1 MDGCSPYSVFG
12 SVLAPFRLVRSGAD
26 SGISKEVIAGHHHQ
40 DREEGAAAAGAS
52 SPPISRG
59 GLTNGG
65 DDSKKKSASRV
76 ESMHSAVAT
85 DVTEDPTSSLEQK
98 NNTIVNGIP
107 SKDETDYPLTAK
119 KNEAVDPYNATIEEI
134 KLAKDGKAEEKV
146 AMPIDQNPELQ
157 GIGSRDQVDVLS
169 NGGSKLEEAIYGTS
183 GKSSSTKTITEES
196 YRLSRTNGLTAITA
210 KPASNETKVD
220 EMRNKTAVE
229 VQLSND
235 SLTQE
240 PSKNVAK
247 FLEGGSGLKEEREGR
262 ETSSDSMLKAGT
274 TFNSDSESAP
284 QKIRLEE
291 LQDRKKKTEGPVK
304 NAEVP
309 DLKEADGEKDE
320 SISLINDTY
329 VNYSHRKLS
338 TEPSDEVDSSN
349 RSLGGGNATNFI
361 TREIPVTHQSRH
373 PKEEVEVVVEN
384 VTRPAIQRI
393 VETPVNATPKDVDE
407 LKPTLIEN
415 VETNREIDQRSTK
428 NTTDSS
434 TVRPYPYVKS
444 ANRESFNTSSQLP
457 VTTEEASAL
466 ENTIGKGQSEEK
478 FIVTEASDVLE
489 NSIQQFRPA
498 YDKTGNESSTTS
510 SAEVRS
516 TASLVRLEEATP
528 TNEMNVMKLERS
540 TSAGNDVPRW
550 SESREIAGTRSVDVT
565 GNGIMEVSAKPESVE
580 RTFHETTSQVTPT
593 LTTES
598 STDPAILSS
607 VDVRQ
612 GSLLTRSTLNASEL
626 PTGYT
631 LIMKGNSSDRKSP
644 STAPTD
650 TSTESNAAL
659 LATTVEETS
668 LGNVTESPASPETNG
683 TNEIPSGSAGGT
695 LSPDETFLPT
705 TTGVEFEF
713 VGLSESTAFVSRNVT
728 EQPAEGRELPSEIVP
743 TVKDLLTRN
752 ASNENDESTT
762 SNESTTEDSSLSSE
776 TDTPLTDRTLVPLSI
791 PRPTQSKDELTTRSS
806 ITVNNEVGETERI
819 STKVDEARK
828 TIDVTD
834 SWSTTSDEDAAT
846 TVRVEQS
853 ITKDSRFTVNNVTEV
868 PVVEFTSTSDDATRV
883 ETSSLPFTPVS
894 LGPKVAVSSSTG
906 SPTIADVSTVKT
918 YGTKV
923 LPSQEEITCWVR
935 IDIEGNSYDVCS
947 KMGKLRV
954 TLAEILT
961 DSMKKP
967 VSDEQIIFHQN
978 PCQELTSPTPS
989 SDMPLTSI
997 CIYVVDENGKFDSD
1011 MTKSLPSLYEKS
1023 QEHIKFPVKIHR
1035 FLLVQETVPDS
1046 GNAIA
1051 VVVVSSVALICL
1063 ILLAGL
1069 LFIMRKRQTRFN
1081 YGERCRPVSLDAY
1094 SLDSVSAYNS
1104 VRRKDVARSS
1114 KRSYGNPTFED
1125 SSAIPSHP
1133 LNFAALSSF
1142 CNDVNAIN
1150 EEFAGIPQVSAK
1162 IDELPTG
1169 AEVKNR
1175 YANVIPLPETRV
1187 LLQKINND
1195 PFTEYINASYVR
1207 GPKNATKYYIAC
1219 QAPMESTVTDFWRM
1233 IWEQQCKVIIML
1245 TDLVEN
1251 GVEKCTEYIPPSEV
1265 TDCRRLYGDFQVTLK
1280 KRETKE
1286 KYAISTLHLNNL
1298 EKNTF
1303 REVYHIWYLWPVNG
1317 VQSDGA
1323 GLIAVLLEARALQR
1337 GGPGP
1342 IVVHCSPGTGRTG
1355 TLIALDL
1362 GIRQYEITRT
1372 VDVPRVVYT
1381 IRRDRAG
1388 AVKTKEQYA
1397 FIYKVI
1403 GFLKLPCPQVP
1414 CFFRSFALLFRLV
1427 DTLRGN
1433 RAIAS

>member
-1 MDGCSPYSVFG
+1 MSEKSNRHTVKVKVSYFKVSLGVF
-12 SVLAPFRLVRSGAD
+12 LLLF
-26 SGISKEVIAGHHHQ
+26 
-40 DREEGAAAAGAS
+40 
-52 SPPISRG
+52 
-59 GLTNGG
+59 
-65 DDSKKKSASRV
+65 
-76 ESMHSAVAT
+76 SAVAA
-85 DVTEDPTSSLEQK
+85 DVTEDPASSSEQK

-119 KNEAVDPYNATIEEI
+119 KNEAVDSYNATIEEI
-134 KLAKDGKAEEKV
+134 KLAKDDKAEEKV

-157 GIGSRDQVDVLS
+157 GIGSRDQVDVSS
-169 NGGSKLEEAIYGTS
+169 NGGSKFEEAIYGTS
-183 GKSSSTKTITEES
+183 GKSSSTKTITEDS

-235 SLTQE
+235 SLAQE
-240 PSKNVAK
+240 PRNVAK

-262 ETSSDSMLKAGT
+262 ETGSDSMLKAGT
-274 TFNSDSESAP
+274 TFNPGSESAP

-291 LQDRKKKTEGPVK
+291 LQDRRKKAESPVK

-361 TREIPVTHQSRH
+361 TGEIPVTHESRH

-384 VTRPAIQRI
+384 VTRPAIQRM
-393 VETPVNATPKDVDE
+393 VETPVNATSKDVDE
-407 LKPTLIEN
+407 SKPTSNEN
-415 VETNREIDQRSTK
+415 VETNREIDQRLTVELTTEKNEEEASTISRSEESPNQLTNLRRQPVTVKK
-428 NTTDSS
+428 NTTESS
-434 TVRPYPYVKS
+434 TVRPYPYMKS
-444 ANRESFNTSSQLP
+444 ANRESFRNTSSQLP

-498 YDKTGNESSTTS
+498 YEKTGNESSTTS
-510 SAEVRS
+510 STEVRS
-516 TASLVRLEEATP
+516 TASLVRLEETTP
-528 TNEMNVMKLERS
+528 TNETNVVKLEKS

-580 RTFHETTSQVTPT
+580 QTFHETTSQATPT

-607 VDVRQ
+607 VDVLQ

-650 TSTESNAAL
+650 ISTESNAAL

-713 VGLSESTAFVSRNVT
+713 VGLSESTAFLSRNVT

-752 ASNENDESTT
+752 ASKEDDESTT
-762 SNESTTEDSSLSSE
+762 SNESITENSSSSSE

-806 ITVNNEVGETERI
+806 ITVDNEVGETERI

-834 SWSTTSDEDAAT
+834 SWSTTSDEDATT
-846 TVRVEQS
+846 TVRVEQT
-853 ITKDSRFTVNNVTEV
+853 ITKDSHFTVNNITEA
-868 PVVEFTSTSDDATRV
+868 PVMEFTSTSDDATRV
-883 ETSSLPFTPVS
+883 ETSSLPFAPVS
-894 LGPKVAVSSSTG
+894 LGPKVAVSSSTS

-923 LPSQEEITCWVR
+923 LPNQEEITCWVR
-935 IDIEGNSYDVCS
+935 IDMEGNSYDVCS
-947 KMGKLRV
+947 KMDKLRV

-961 DSMKKP
+961 DGMKKP

-1023 QEHIKFPVKIHR
+1023 QEHIKFPVK
-1035 FLLVQETVPDS
+1035 ETVPDS

-1162 IDELPTG
+1162 IDELPAG

-1397 FIYKVI
+1397 FIYKA
-1403 GFLKLPCPQVP
+1403 LNLYATKLAGGVLE
-1414 CFFRSFALLFRLV
+1414 S
-1427 DTLRGN
+1427 T
-1433 RAIAS
+1433 

>member
-1 MDGCSPYSVFG
+1 MEMTRRRRVPLALRVCIGVF
-12 SVLAPFRLVRSGAD
+12 LLLF
-26 SGISKEVIAGHHHQ
+26 
-40 DREEGAAAAGAS
+40 
-52 SPPISRG
+52 
-59 GLTNGG
+59 
-65 DDSKKKSASRV
+65 
-76 ESMHSAVAT
+76 SAVAA
-85 DVTEDPTSSLEQK
+85 DVTEDPASSSEQK

-107 SKDETDYPLTAK
+107 SKDETNYPLTAK
-119 KNEAVDPYNATIEEI
+119 KNEAVDSYNATIEEI
-134 KLAKDGKAEEKV
+134 KLAKDDKAEEKV

-157 GIGSRDQVDVLS
+157 GIESRDQVDVSS
-169 NGGSKLEEAIYGTS
+169 NGGSKFKEAIYGTS
-183 GKSSSTKTITEES
+183 GKSSSTKTITEDS

-235 SLTQE
+235 SLAQE
-240 PSKNVAK
+240 QGNVAK
-247 FLEGGSGLKEEREGR
+247 FLEGGLGLKEEREGR
-262 ETSSDSMLKAGT
+262 ETDSDSMLKAGT
-274 TFNSDSESAP
+274 TFNPGSESAL

-291 LQDRKKKTEGPVK
+291 FQDRRKKAEGPVK

-361 TREIPVTHQSRH
+361 TGEIPVTHESRH

-384 VTRPAIQRI
+384 VTRSAIQRM
-393 VETPVNATPKDVDE
+393 VETPVNATSKDVDE
-407 LKPTLIEN
+407 SKPMSNEN
-415 VETNREIDQRSTK
+415 VENNREIDQRSTVELTTEKNGEEASTISRSEESPNQLTNLRRQPVTVKK

-434 TVRPYPYVKS
+434 TVRPYPYMKS
-444 ANRESFNTSSQLP
+444 ANREWFRNTSSQLP

-498 YDKTGNESSTTS
+498 YEKTGNESSTTS

-528 TNEMNVMKLERS
+528 TNETNVVKFERS

-580 RTFHETTSQVTPT
+580 RTFHETTSQATPT
-593 LTTES
+593 LTTET

-607 VDVRQ
+607 VDVLQ

-631 LIMKGNSSDRKSP
+631 LIMKGNSSDRKSL

-650 TSTESNAAL
+650 TNTESNAAL

-705 TTGVEFEF
+705 TIGVEFEF
-713 VGLSESTAFVSRNVT
+713 VGLSESTAFLSRNVT

-752 ASNENDESTT
+752 ASKEDDESTT
-762 SNESTTEDSSLSSE
+762 SNESITENSSSSSE

-791 PRPTQSKDELTTRSS
+791 PRSTQSKDELTTRSS
-806 ITVNNEVGETERI
+806 ITVDNEVGETDRI

-828 TIDVTD
+828 MIDVTD
-834 SWSTTSDEDAAT
+834 SWSTNSDEDTAT
-846 TVRVEQS
+846 TVRVEQT
-853 ITKDSRFTVNNVTEV
+853 ITKDPHFTVNNITEA
-868 PVVEFTSTSDDATRV
+868 PVMEFTSTSDDATRV
-883 ETSSLPFTPVS
+883 ETSSLPFAPVS
-894 LGPKVAVSSSTG
+894 LGPKVVVSSSTS

-935 IDIEGNSYDVCS
+935 IDMEGNSYDVCP
-947 KMGKLRV
+947 KMDKLRV

-989 SDMPLTSI
+989 SDMLLTSI

-1162 IDELPTG
+1162 IDELPAG

-1397 FIYKVI
+1397 FIYKA
-1403 GFLKLPCPQVP
+1403 LNLYATKLAGGVLE
-1414 CFFRSFALLFRLV
+1414 S
-1427 DTLRGN
+1427 T
-1433 RAIAS
+1433 

>member
-1 MDGCSPYSVFG
+1 VF
-12 SVLAPFRLVRSGAD
+12 LLLF
-26 SGISKEVIAGHHHQ
+26 
-40 DREEGAAAAGAS
+40 
-52 SPPISRG
+52 
-59 GLTNGG
+59 
-65 DDSKKKSASRV
+65 
-76 ESMHSAVAT
+76 SAVAA
-85 DVTEDPTSSLEQK
+85 DVTEDPGSERQPTRRDASGTSIFQK

-107 SKDETDYPLTAK
+107 SKDETEYPSTAK
-119 KNEAVDPYNATIEEI
+119 RNEAVDPRNTTIEEI
-134 KLAKDGKAEEKV
+134 DGSNVKLAKEEV
-146 AMPIDQNPELQ
+146 EERVPMPIDENSEPQEV
-157 GIGSRDQVDVLS
+157 GSQHDQVE
-169 NGGSKLEEAIYGTS
+169 KLEEAIYGTS
-183 GKSSSTKTITEES
+183 GKSSSTKTINEDS
-196 YRLSRTNGLTAITA
+196 YRLPRTNGLTAITSV
-210 KPASNETKVD
+210 KPALDETRVD
-220 EMRNKTAVE
+220 DARNRTVE
-229 VQLSND
+229 VQVSND
-235 SLTQE
+235 SLAQE
-240 PSKNVAK
+240 PGKVAK
-247 FLEGGSGLKEEREGR
+247 SFDAGKGLKEDSEGV
-262 ETSSDSMLKAGT
+262 SSEPG
-274 TFNSDSESAP
+274 TFNPGSESAP

-291 LQDRKKKTEGPVK
+291 FQERRKKAESPVK

-309 DLKEADGEKDE
+309 DLKEADEEKDDGDP

-329 VNYSHRKLS
+329 VNYSDRKPS
-338 TEPSDEVDSSN
+338 TEASDEVDSSN
-349 RSLGGGNATNFI
+349 RPRSLGGGNATNFI
-361 TREIPVTHQSRH
+361 TGEIPVTHESRH
-373 PKEEVEVVVEN
+373 PKEEVEVVEN
-384 VTRPAIQRI
+384 VTQPESQRMMETRPGN
-393 VETPVNATPKDVDE
+393 TTPKDVDE
-407 LKPTLIEN
+407 SKRTSNEN
-415 VETNREIDQRSTK
+415 VLEDSLRDSVKADETNREIDQRSTVQLTTERNGEEASTISRSEESATHSRGPATKK

-434 TVRPYPYVKS
+434 TVKPYPYVKS
-444 ANRESFNTSSQLP
+444 ANKESFRNASNQLP

-478 FIVTEASDVLE
+478 LIVTEASDVLE

-498 YDKTGNESSTTS
+498 YEKAGNESSTTS
-510 SAEVRS
+510 SAEIRS
-516 TASLVRLEEATP
+516 TAPLARLEEATP
-528 TNEMNVMKLERS
+528 TNETVAKS

-550 SESREIAGTRSVDVT
+550 SENREIAGTRSVDVT
-565 GNGIMEVSAKPESVE
+565 GNGITEVSAKPESVK
-580 RTFHETTSQVTPT
+580 RTFEAPFHETTSRATPT

-598 STDPAILSS
+598 SIELQTDLAILSN
-607 VDVRQ
+607 VDVQ

-626 PTGYT
+626 ST
-631 LIMKGNSSDRKSP
+631 LIKGDSSDKKSSVSP
-644 STAPTD
+644 TSPTD
-650 TSTESNAAL
+650 TGTENGAAL
-659 LATTVEETS
+659 LATTLEETS
-668 LGNVTESPASPETNG
+668 SGNVTESPATPEING

-713 VGLSESTAFVSRNVT
+713 VGLSESTAFLSRNVT
-728 EQPAEGRELPSEIVP
+728 EQPAEGRELPLNETSVVP
-743 TVKDLLTRN
+743 TVKDVLTRN
-752 ASNENDESTT
+752 EDEESTT
-762 SNESTTEDSSLSSE
+762 SNESITEDSSSSSE

-791 PRPTQSKDELTTRSS
+791 PRPTTQSKDEFTTRSS
-806 ITVNNEVGETERI
+806 TVDKEVGQTERI
-819 STKVDEARK
+819 STKVDETRK
-828 TIDVTD
+828 TVDVTD
-834 SWSTTSDEDAAT
+834 SWGTTSEEDHTAT
-846 TVRVEQS
+846 TVKVEQT
-853 ITKDSRFTVNNVTEV
+853 ITKDSRFTVNNVTEAS
-868 PVVEFTSTSDDATRV
+868 VVEFTSTSDSTRV
-883 ETSSLPFTPVS
+883 ETSSLPFVPVS
-894 LGPKVAVSSSTG
+894 LGPKIVISSSA
-906 SPTIADVSTVKT
+906 SPPTVSHVPTTKVKT
-918 YGTKV
+918 YDTTA

-935 IDIEGNSYDVCS
+935 IDMEGNLYDVCP
-947 KMGKLRV
+947 KMDKLRV

-961 DSMKKP
+961 DGMKKP

-978 PCQELTSPTPS
+978 PCPEPTSPTPS

-997 CIYVVDENGKFDSD
+997 LIYVVDENGKFDSD

-1023 QEHIKFPVKIHR
+1023 QEHIKFPIK
-1035 FLLVQETVPDS
+1035 
-1046 GNAIA
+1046 
-1051 VVVVSSVALICL
+1051 
-1063 ILLAGL
+1063 
-1069 LFIMRKRQTRFN
+1069 FIMRKRQTRFN

-1162 IDELPTG
+1162 IDELPAG

-1195 PFTEYINASYVR
+1195 PLTEYINASYVR

-1219 QAPMESTVTDFWRM
+1219 QAPMESTVIDFWRM

-1251 GVEKCTEYIPPSEV
+1251 GVEKCTEYIPPSEI

-1397 FIYKVI
+1397 FIYK
-1403 GFLKLPCPQVP
+1403 
-1414 CFFRSFALLFRLV
+1414 
-1427 DTLRGN
+1427 
-1433 RAIAS
+1433 

>member
-1 MDGCSPYSVFG
+1 MTRRRRVPLALRVCIGVF
-12 SVLAPFRLVRSGAD
+12 LLLF
-26 SGISKEVIAGHHHQ
+26 
-40 DREEGAAAAGAS
+40 
-52 SPPISRG
+52 
-59 GLTNGG
+59 
-65 DDSKKKSASRV
+65 
-76 ESMHSAVAT
+76 SAVAA
-85 DVTEDPTSSLEQK
+85 DVTEDPPASSSERQPIFQR

-107 SKDETDYPLTAK
+107 SKDEAEYHLTAK
-119 KNEAVDPYNATIEEI
+119 RNEAVDPYNATTEEI
-134 KLAKDGKAEEKV
+134 ELAKDGKAEGEEKV
-146 AMPIDQNPELQ
+146 AMPIDEN
-157 GIGSRDQVDVLS
+157 GSRDQVEKSDVS
-169 NGGSKLEEAIYGTS
+169 FNGGSKLEEAIYGTS
-183 GKSSSTKTITEES
+183 GKSSSTKTITEDS
-196 YRLSRTNGLTAITA
+196 YRLSRTNGLTAVTA
-210 KPASNETKVD
+210 KPTLDETKVD
-220 EMRNKTAVE
+220 ETRNKTVE
-229 VQLSND
+229 GQLSND
-235 SLTQE
+235 SLAQE
-240 PSKNVAK
+240 LGKVVKS
-247 FLEGGSGLKEEREGR
+247 LEGG
-262 ETSSDSMLKAGT
+262 ETSSDSTLKAGT
-274 TFNSDSESAP
+274 FDKPGNESP
-284 QKIRLEE
+284 QKIPLEE
-291 LQDRKKKTEGPVK
+291 LQDRKKKAEGSVK

-309 DLKEADGEKDE
+309 DLKDADEEKDE

-338 TEPSDEVDSSN
+338 TEASDDVDSSN
-349 RSLGGGNATNFI
+349 NRPRSLGDGNSTNFI
-361 TREIPVTHQSRH
+361 TGEIPVTHESRH
-373 PKEEVEVVVEN
+373 PKEEVEVVAEN
-384 VTRPAIQRI
+384 VTQRAIQRMVI
-393 VETPVNATPKDVDE
+393 ET
-407 LKPTLIEN
+407 KPPTSNEN
-415 VETNREIDQRSTK
+415 VEDTNETVQLTTERNGEESSTTSSSRSEENRLTNSRRIPATIKK
-428 NTTDSS
+428 NTTDST

-444 ANRESFNTSSQLP
+444 FRNASSQLP

-498 YDKTGNESSTTS
+498 YEKGSNESSTTS

-516 TASLVRLEEATP
+516 TASLPRLEEATP
-528 TNEMNVMKLERS
+528 TNETVKLERS

-550 SESREIAGTRSVDVT
+550 SDRSVDVT
-565 GNGIMEVSAKPESVE
+565 GNGITEVSAKPESVE
-580 RTFHETTSQVTPT
+580 RTFHETTSRAT

-598 STDPAILSS
+598 SGELS
-607 VDVRQ
+607 
-612 GSLLTRSTLNASEL
+612 
-626 PTGYT
+626 TGYT
-631 LIMKGNSSDRKSP
+631 LIKGNSSS
-644 STAPTD
+644 STLNSSSTD
-650 TSTESNAAL
+650 DASTESNAAL

-668 LGNVTESPASPETNG
+668 LGNVTESPSLGSETNG

-713 VGLSESTAFVSRNVT
+713 VGLSESTAFLSRNFT

-743 TVKDLLTRN
+743 TVKGLTRN
-752 ASNENDESTT
+752 ASNEDDESTT
-762 SNESTTEDSSLSSE
+762 SNESITEEPSSSSE
-776 TDTPLTDRTLVPLSI
+776 TDNPLTDRTLVPLSI
-791 PRPTQSKDELTTRSS
+791 PRPTQSNEPTTRSS
-806 ITVNNEVGETERI
+806 TIVDKEMMGETERI
-819 STKVDEARK
+819 STKVD
-828 TIDVTD
+828 VTD
-834 SWSTTSDEDAAT
+834 SWGTFSDEDAAT
-846 TVRVEQS
+846 TVRVEYT
-853 ITKDSRFTVNNVTEV
+853 ITKEASFTVNNVTEAT
-868 PVVEFTSTSDDATRV
+868 VVEFASTSDDATRV
-883 ETSSLPFTPVS
+883 ETSSVPFATVS
-894 LGPKVAVSSSTG
+894 IRPKVAVSSSTS
-906 SPTIADVSTVKT
+906 SPIVVSDVSTVKT
-918 YGTKV
+918 YDTKL

-935 IDIEGNSYDVCS
+935 IDMEGNSYDVCP
-947 KMGKLRV
+947 KMDKLRV

-961 DSMKKP
+961 DGMKKP

-978 PCQELTSPTPS
+978 PCQELTSPKPS

-997 CIYVVDENGKFDSD
+997 WIYVVDENGKFDSD

-1023 QEHIKFPVKIHR
+1023 QEHIKFPVK
-1035 FLLVQETVPDS
+1035 ETVPDS

-1063 ILLAGL
+1063 VLLAGL

-1162 IDELPTG
+1162 IDELPAG
-1169 AEVKNR
+1169 AELKNR

-1195 PFTEYINASYVR
+1195 PLTEYINASYVR
-1207 GPKNATKYYIAC
+1207 GPKNATKYYVAC

-1251 GVEKCTEYIPPSEV
+1251 GVEKCTEYVPPSEV

-1397 FIYKVI
+1397 FIYKA
-1403 GFLKLPCPQVP
+1403 LNLYATKLAGGVLE
-1414 CFFRSFALLFRLV
+1414 S
-1427 DTLRGN
+1427 T
-1433 RAIAS
+1433 

>member
-1 MDGCSPYSVFG
+1 MTRRRRVPLALRVCIGVF
-12 SVLAPFRLVRSGAD
+12 LLLF
-26 SGISKEVIAGHHHQ
+26 
-40 DREEGAAAAGAS
+40 
-52 SPPISRG
+52 
-59 GLTNGG
+59 
-65 DDSKKKSASRV
+65 
-76 ESMHSAVAT
+76 SAVAA
-85 DVTEDPTSSLEQK
+85 DVTEDPASSSERQLTTTTRDTSIFQR
-98 NNTIVNGIP
+98 NHTIVNGIP
-107 SKDETDYPLTAK
+107 SKDETEYPSTAK
-119 KNEAVDPYNATIEEI
+119 RNEAVDPYNATTKEIE
-134 KLAKDGKAEEKV
+134 LAKDGNKAEGEERV
-146 AMPIDQNPELQ
+146 AMPIDES
-157 GIGSRDQVDVLS
+157 GSRDQVEKSSTADVSS

-183 GKSSSTKTITEES
+183 GKSSSTKTITEDS
-196 YRLSRTNGLTAITA
+196 YRLSRTNGLTAVTA
-210 KPASNETKVD
+210 KPALDETKVD
-220 EMRNKTAVE
+220 ETRDKTVGG
-229 VQLSND
+229 QLSND
-235 SLTQE
+235 SLAQE
-240 PSKNVAK
+240 LGKVVKS
-247 FLEGGSGLKEEREGR
+247 LEDGERG
-262 ETSSDSMLKAGT
+262 ETITDSTLKAGT
-274 TFNSDSESAP
+274 FNKPDSESAP
-284 QKIRLEE
+284 QKIPLEE
-291 LQDRKKKTEGPVK
+291 LQDRRKVDGPVK

-309 DLKEADGEKDE
+309 DLKEADEEKDEIE

-338 TEPSDEVDSSN
+338 TEASDEVDSSN
-349 RSLGGGNATNFI
+349 GPRSLADGNSTNFI
-361 TREIPVTHQSRH
+361 TGEIPVTHESRH
-373 PKEEVEVVVEN
+373 PKQEVEVVAEN
-384 VTRPAIQRI
+384 VTQPAIQRM
-393 VETPVNATPKDVDE
+393 VETPGKNE
-407 LKPTLIEN
+407 SKPTSN
-415 VETNREIDQRSTK
+415 VEDTNETAQLTTERNGEQSSTTFRSQENQLTNSRRTPTTIK
-428 NTTDSS
+428 KNNTTDST

-444 ANRESFNTSSQLP
+444 FSNVSSQLP
-457 VTTEEASAL
+457 ATTEEASAL

-498 YDKTGNESSTTS
+498 YEKASNESSTTTS
-510 SAEVRS
+510 SADVRS
-516 TASLVRLEEATP
+516 TASLTRLEDATP
-528 TNEMNVMKLERS
+528 TNETVKLERS

-550 SESREIAGTRSVDVT
+550 SERSVDVT
-565 GNGIMEVSAKPESVE
+565 GNGITEVSAKPEIVQ
-580 RTFHETTSQVTPT
+580 RTFHETTSRATT
-593 LTTES
+593 FTTESSS
-598 STDPAILSS
+598 STDPAILSN
-607 VDVRQ
+607 VDVQ
-612 GSLLTRSTLNASEL
+612 GGSLLTRSTLNASEL
-626 PTGYT
+626 STGYT
-631 LIMKGNSSDRKSP
+631 LIKGNSSS
-644 STAPTD
+644 STSS
-650 TSTESNAAL
+650 STESNAAL

-668 LGNVTESPASPETNG
+668 LGNVTESPSLSSETNG
-683 TNEIPSGSAGGT
+683 TNEIPSGGGGGT

-713 VGLSESTAFVSRNVT
+713 VGLSESTAFLSRNVT

-743 TVKDLLTRN
+743 TVKGLTRN
-752 ASNENDESTT
+752 GSNDDDDDDDDESTT
-762 SNESTTEDSSLSSE
+762 SNESVTEDSSSSSE

-791 PRPTQSKDELTTRSS
+791 PRPTQSNEPTTRSS
-806 ITVNNEVGETERI
+806 TIVDKEAGETERI
-819 STKVDEARK
+819 WTKVDA
-828 TIDVTD
+828 TD
-834 SWSTTSDEDAAT
+834 SWGTISDEDAAT
-846 TVRVEQS
+846 TVRVEYT
-853 ITKDSRFTVNNVTEV
+853 ITKEPRFAVNNVTEAT
-868 PVVEFTSTSDDATRV
+868 VVQFASTSGDARRV
-883 ETSSLPFTPVS
+883 ETSSVS
-894 LGPKVAVSSSTG
+894 IRPKVAVTSST
-906 SPTIADVSTVKT
+906 STSIVSDVSTVKT
-918 YGTKV
+918 YDTK
-923 LPSQEEITCWVR
+923 LPPSQEEITCWVR
-935 IDIEGNSYDVCS
+935 IDMEGNSYDVCP
-947 KMGKLRV
+947 KMDKLRV

-961 DSMKKP
+961 DGMKKP

-978 PCQELTSPTPS
+978 PCQELTSPKSS

-997 CIYVVDENGKFDSD
+997 WIYVVDENGKFDSD

-1023 QEHIKFPVKIHR
+1023 QEHIKFPVK
-1035 FLLVQETVPDS
+1035 ETVPDS

-1063 ILLAGL
+1063 VLLAGL

-1162 IDELPTG
+1162 IDELPAG
-1169 AEVKNR
+1169 AELKNR

-1195 PFTEYINASYVR
+1195 PLTEYINASYVR
-1207 GPKNATKYYIAC
+1207 GPKNATKYYVAC

-1251 GVEKCTEYIPPSEV
+1251 GVEKCTEYVPPSEV

-1397 FIYKVI
+1397 FIYKA
-1403 GFLKLPCPQVP
+1403 LNLYATKLAGGVLE
-1414 CFFRSFALLFRLV
+1414 S
-1427 DTLRGN
+1427 T
-1433 RAIAS
+1433 